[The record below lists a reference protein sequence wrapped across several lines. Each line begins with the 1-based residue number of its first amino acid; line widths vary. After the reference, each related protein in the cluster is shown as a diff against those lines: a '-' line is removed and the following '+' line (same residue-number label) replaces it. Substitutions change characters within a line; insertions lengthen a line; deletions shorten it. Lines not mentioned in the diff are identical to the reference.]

1 MITTRGEFRLAEF
14 ILSLPRP
21 DPCGPDHLTNGER
34 PVAVQDS
41 QCNCID
47 YLAALSH
54 RYATTRVE
62 TGQEQS

>member
-1 MITTRGEFRLAEF
+1 MIITSGDFRLAGF

-34 PVAVQDS
+34 PVAAQTS
-41 QCNCID
+41 QRNYID